1 MDWMW
6 DKLES
11 GEERKDDSFF
21 IKEVDKIFMRIYWGI
36 ITKFLS
42 DKIKVF

>member
-21 IKEVDKIFMRIYWGI
+21 IKEVDKDIYEN
-36 ITKFLS
+36 LLRNYY
-42 DKIKVF
+42 